1 MRSYS
6 PINWQILLALFS
18 PNINKQSAVCVCV
31 SKSRLEFFSIICRN
45 VKFSMNEFQCICFC
59 PSLSWSPPPPNLIEQ
74 NLLFELASFALAQS
88 THNLCTWTYIKSN
101 IKTKQNGKCE
111 LMPEGK
117 TNKQSARG
125 RLIWIIETIGA
136 RWEDAIAKWDENWM
150 CVPDNRNLRLDG
162 RENHFSCLNEW

>member
-1 MRSYS
+1 MKVWFDYRL
-6 PINWQILLALFS
+6 IDAVVFADKLADFIGAFK
-18 PNINKQSAVCVCV
+18 PEHKQTECGVCVCV

-117 TNKQSARG
+117 QIN
-125 RLIWIIETIGA
+125 
-136 RWEDAIAKWDENWM
+136 
-150 CVPDNRNLRLDG
+150 NLRAGDWF
-162 RENHFSCLNEW
+162 E